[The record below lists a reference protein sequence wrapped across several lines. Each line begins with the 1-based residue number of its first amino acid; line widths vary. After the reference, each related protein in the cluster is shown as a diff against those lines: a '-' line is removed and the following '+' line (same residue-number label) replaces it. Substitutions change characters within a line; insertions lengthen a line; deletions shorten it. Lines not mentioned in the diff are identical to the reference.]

1 MKRKIKILYLLVLL
15 PLLIPLK
22 TNALTGSIGINCN
35 KTSLNP
41 GESTACTLTGTVS
54 GDTVS
59 GLSTII
65 SLGNNLEFVNFTKNS
80 DWQGDDGTL
89 NIDLYISSNKSGTFN
104 IGTLTIKAANSVTG
118 GASTT
123 VSLINTIFTDSSFA
137 INNIADQARNIR
149 IKSTINTLSSLSVSG
164 ATINFNANTLSY
176 DVTIDSQSTT
186 INAVGVDSNS
196 TVTGAGNK
204 TLNYGKNTFNI
215 IVTSESGTKKT
226 YTINVTRPDNRS
238 SNNNLS
244 TLNVSAGNITFNPS
258 TTTYNFNVSK
268 DINKLTIGATL
279 ADNKASFVSGFGPR
293 EITLQSGL
301 NEILIKINNE
311 KGEQKIYTLKVTKE
325 DSRSAIN
332 TLKSLTLSEGT
343 INFKKDTLEY
353 KMTVPFDITNIDIDY
368 KLEDPNSK
376 VEITG
381 NNDLVIGE
389 NTIIIKVIA
398 ENETFKEYKIIVTRQ
413 KEGEESLSNNS
424 YLKSLVVEN
433 YPINFNKNTL
443 EYGIVIKKEKFLE
456 IKAVLEDSKAK
467 VKILDNED
475 LTDGSVIR
483 IIVTSED
490 GSSREYI
497 INITVK
503 QGFNLFVFAGIGI
516 LVLVIIMVIIIL
528 NRSKKKKNKTN
539 VNITKSPQDINNQI
553 NQPNQQTVID
563 NFQNSI
569 NQNNTYTNLE
579 DTIEVPIK
587 KINNDDEEII

>member
-226 YTINVTRPDNRS
+226 YTINITRPDNRS

>member
-65 SLGNNLEFVNFTKNS
+65 SLGSNLEFVNFTKNS

-89 NIDLYISSNKSGTFN
+89 NIDLDISSNKSGTFN

-226 YTINVTRPDNRS
+226 YTINITRPDNRS

-301 NEILIKINNE
+301 NERVIKINNE
-311 KGEQKIYTLKVTKE
+311 KGEQTIYTVKVTQE
-325 DSRSAIN
+325 DSRS
-332 TLKSLTLSEGT
+332 TL
-343 INFKKDTLEY
+343 
-353 KMTVPFDITNIDIDY
+353 
-368 KLEDPNSK
+368 
-376 VEITG
+376 
-381 NNDLVIGE
+381 
-389 NTIIIKVIA
+389 
-398 ENETFKEYKIIVTRQ
+398 
-413 KEGEESLSNNS
+413 
-424 YLKSLVVEN
+424 
-433 YPINFNKNTL
+433 
-443 EYGIVIKKEKFLE
+443 
-456 IKAVLEDSKAK
+456 
-467 VKILDNED
+467 
-475 LTDGSVIR
+475 
-483 IIVTSED
+483 
-490 GSSREYI
+490 
-497 INITVK
+497 
-503 QGFNLFVFAGIGI
+503 
-516 LVLVIIMVIIIL
+516 
-528 NRSKKKKNKTN
+528 
-539 VNITKSPQDINNQI
+539 
-553 NQPNQQTVID
+553 
-563 NFQNSI
+563 
-569 NQNNTYTNLE
+569 
-579 DTIEVPIK
+579 
-587 KINNDDEEII
+587 